1 MASLRPARKIC
12 DVRIVIQL
20 RSQVSMLGTPVMEN
34 SSDSRQVTNI
44 SCFGCMGSC
53 GNVAVTP
60 LVPPRSSGACL
71 LPLAPIA
78 AFMAELFA
86 ARLRYTSMSLLFH
99 LGASWV
105 AGFLPFGVAALNIYT
120 LLARATNV
128 IENP

>member
-86 ARLRYTSMSLLFH
+86 ARLRYTSMSLPFH
-99 LGASWV
+99 LGPAGSPDSFRSASPHSTSIPCWR
-105 AGFLPFGVAALNIYT
+105 GPRT
-120 LLARATNV
+120 
-128 IENP
+128 